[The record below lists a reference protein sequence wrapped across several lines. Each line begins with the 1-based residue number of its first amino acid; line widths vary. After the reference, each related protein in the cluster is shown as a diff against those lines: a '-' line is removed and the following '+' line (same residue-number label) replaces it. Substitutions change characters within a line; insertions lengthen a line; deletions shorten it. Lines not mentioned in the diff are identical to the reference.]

1 MNTQNNEDIER
12 YTIGRLFS
20 SNNIFR
26 IPLYQRNF
34 SWGEAEISQLIRD
47 IADFA
52 SKKEEQDYYLGILVV
67 HTNGQQYLE
76 VVDGQQRL
84 TVLYLLMMA
93 FKNERIINDSLLENV
108 SLDIAFAHR
117 PKAQYTLEAI
127 ASDVMQELENR
138 RTHEEIAD
146 VYKEIPQLLNR
157 EISNAGCEPE
167 EFYKYLCK
175 NVILYQSKLPTDT
188 ELNHY
193 FEVMNNRGEQLEK
206 QEILKSDLLS
216 TVDEKFTGKQK
227 ERYKNAVN
235 LIWEACSDMNRYVQ
249 YGFSPKEKV
258 RENLFGKEWNSL
270 DPCLW
275 EEDFEEVS
283 YILEK
288 VQEKSNGHGSN
299 IQSILN
305 GYEPEPDKLEDDD
318 KGPDRFQ
325 SVINFQNFLLQ
336 VIRLY
341 QQRYDSTVTE
351 PDDFVSL
358 DDKELLT
365 SFKQYTSQPNFV
377 KQFSVLLL
385 KTRFLFDQYVIKRMY
400 EGDKDEW
407 SLLMLKHYESTKTES
422 YVNVFENSK
431 KLNRQALMLLAM
443 FHVSTPT
450 QNYKHWLTAV
460 LNYLLNKRVIVA
472 ERYIVYL
479 EKLARKFFYDR
490 FMVPDDEGPE
500 RYENIVFLSPEA
512 VRMLSNKQVN
522 LELLKYNEV
531 KNNLVFNYLD
541 YLIWKEEKDENERI
555 NEFEFKFRSSVEHFN
570 PRNPREHEAL
580 DENLLNSFGNICLL
594 AHGRNSSFGNNS
606 PLSKAFNTSAETPLD
621 SLKLY
626 HMMEGAKKNIEQ
638 RDDEDPPFGGWG
650 PEQVNKHSNEM
661 IEMFEKQL

>member
-1 MNTQNNEDIER
+1 MKTRNSKNIER
-12 YTIGRLFS
+12 LTIEELFDS
-20 SNNIFR
+20 GSLFR

-47 IADFA
+47 VADFA
-52 SKKEEQDYYLGILVV
+52 SKKKEEDYYLGILVL
-67 HTNGQQYLE
+67 HTNGKQYLE

-84 TVLYLLMMA
+84 TVLFLLMMA
-93 FKNERIINDSLLENV
+93 FKNEGFVDDSLPKDV
-108 SLDIAFAHR
+108 VLDIEFAHR
-117 PKAQYTLEAI
+117 PKAQHTLEAI
-127 ASDVMQELENR
+127 ASDVLIDLENR
-138 RTHEEIAD
+138 KTHEEIAYI
-146 VYKEIPQLLNR
+146 YKEIPQLLNR
-157 EISNAGCEPE
+157 ELSNAGCTHD
-167 EFYKYLCK
+167 EFYDYLCE
-175 NVILYQSKLPTDT
+175 NVILYQSLLPSDT

-249 YGFSPKEKV
+249 YGFSPKEKN

-270 DPCLW
+270 DSCVW
-275 EEDFEEVS
+275 KEEFEEVS

-288 VQEKSNGHGSN
+288 VKEESDGLGSN

-305 GYEPEPDKLEDDD
+305 GEVPDPKKPENED

-325 SVINFQNFLLQ
+325 SVINFPNFLLQ
-336 VIRLY
+336 VLRLY
-341 QQRYDSTVTE
+341 QQRYDSSVRE

-358 DDKELLT
+358 DDKELI
-365 SFKQYTSQPNFV
+365 SAFKQYTNQPNFV

-385 KTRFLFDQYVIKRMY
+385 KTRFLFDQYVIKRQY
-400 EGDKDEW
+400 TGDEDEW
-407 SLLMLKHYESTKTES
+407 SLQKLRYYPDNSTAS
-422 YVNVFENSK
+422 YVNSFSDNDQ
-431 KLNRQALMLLAM
+431 LNRQALMLLAM
-443 FHVSTPT
+443 FHVSIPT

-460 LNYLLNKRVIVA
+460 LNYLLNQEELEAKQ
-472 ERYIVYL
+472 YITYL

-490 FMVPDDEGPE
+490 YMVADHEEPK
-500 RYENIVFLSPEA
+500 RYENMVFLRPEEISEP
-512 VRMLSNKQVN
+512 RNTRIN
-522 LELLKYNEV
+522 EGLLKYKEV

-541 YLIWKEEKDENERI
+541 YLIWKEKKDENERI
-555 NEFEFKFRSSVEHFN
+555 NKFEFKFRSSVEHFN
-570 PRNPREHEAL
+570 PRNPREREAL
-580 DENLLNSFGNICLL
+580 DEDLLNSFGNLCLL

-626 HMMEGAKKNIEQ
+626 LMMEEAKKNIREN
-638 RDDEDPPFGGWG
+638 DDEELPYGGWG
-650 PEQVNKHSNEM
+650 PDEVVAHKIKMLEM
-661 IEMFEKQL
+661 YKSVL